1 MRQFLMIF
9 LLGGLLP
16 LSLGAQSYYPVP
28 PRQRTPDVMP
38 YFVPSAAPRH
48 LVAPRKLVG
57 SNRNLL
63 PKVPVIL
70 VNFQDMTFRTSR
82 TQIDS
87 MFNATGAYTAGAQ
100 GSVRKYF
107 SNQSN
112 GLYVPQFDLYG
123 PITVS
128 QNYAHYGAHGSSSDI
143 YPGELVAEACAIMD
157 DSLNFADYDLNAD
170 NKVDIVYILYAGPG
184 EQDLGF
190 IDPLWIST
198 ADQPKLIWP
207 HCWDL
212 NSAGT
217 NGRGKVFDGK
227 TVDLYEVSCELD
239 GVLSDASVASL
250 CGIGLACHEFCHGL
264 GLPDMY
270 TTNGALHKTL
280 GTWSLLDQGI
290 YNNDMMSPPN
300 LSAYERWFMGWI
312 DPVLL
317 TEPQD
322 VTLEELGASNQAY
335 IISATGTKPANI
347 LTPNPST
354 FYLLENRQQEGW
366 DDGIPGHG
374 LMLTKIT
381 WSSSLWSG
389 NSVNNTARAMGVD
402 IIEADGLAPAY
413 NSGNPDNGYFGKQ
426 GDLYPCD
433 TITSISVLPDYP
445 ITDIQEK
452 NGVITFK
459 FMGGASPATDMIPS
473 IMPDTRNTK
482 YIHNGRLIIER
493 EGRRYTILGYI
504 H

>member
-1 MRQFLMIF
+1 M
-9 LLGGLLP
+9 
-16 LSLGAQSYYPVP
+16 VT
-28 PRQRTPDVMP
+28 PRRV
-38 YFVPSAAPRH
+38 
-48 LVAPRKLVG
+48 VG

-70 VNFQDMTFRTSR
+70 VNYQDLTFRTSR
-82 TQIDS
+82 AQIDS
-87 MFNATGAYTAGAQ
+87 MFNAKGAYTEGAQ

-107 SNQSN
+107 TDQSN
-112 GLYVPQFDLYG
+112 GSYTPQFDLYG

-128 QNYAHYGAHGSSSDI
+128 QNYAHYGAHSGGSDA

-184 EQDLGF
+184 EQDEGF
-190 IDPLWIST
+190 IDPNWISA

-212 NSAGT
+212 RSVGT
-217 NGRGKVFDGK
+217 NGKGKVFDGK

-239 GVLSDASVASL
+239 GVLSDASFASL

-270 TTNGALHKTL
+270 PTNKAPHKTL
-280 GTWSLLDQGI
+280 GTWDLLDQGI
-290 YNNDMMSPPN
+290 YNNNMMSPPN
-300 LSAYERWFMGWI
+300 LSAYERWFMGWL

-317 TEPQD
+317 NEPQD

-335 IISATGTKPANI
+335 IISATGTKPTNI
-347 LTPNPST
+347 LNPNPAT
-354 FYLLENRQQEGW
+354 FYLLENRQQQAW
-366 DDGIPGHG
+366 DDATPGHG

-381 WSSSLWSG
+381 WSSSLWSD
-389 NSVNNTARAMGVD
+389 NSVNNTARNMGVD

-413 NSGNPDNGYFGKQ
+413 NGSNPDNGYFGKQ

-433 TITSISVLPDYP
+433 TITAISVLPNYP
-445 ITDIQEK
+445 ITDIREQ

-482 YIHNGRLIIER
+482 YIHNGRLIIDR
-493 EGRRYTILGYI
+493 EGRKYTVLGHI